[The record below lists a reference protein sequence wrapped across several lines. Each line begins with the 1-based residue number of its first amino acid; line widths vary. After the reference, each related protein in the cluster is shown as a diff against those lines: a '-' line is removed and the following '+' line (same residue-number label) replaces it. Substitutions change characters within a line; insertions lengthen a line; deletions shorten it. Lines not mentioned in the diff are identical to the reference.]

1 MIRDQVTAFV
11 EHGDAVMIWRASTDQ
26 GFDFATHGKNRRMP
40 ADFDGLGL
48 VHSLPKDGSVP
59 VGRLTSR

>member
-26 GFDFATHGKNRRMP
+26 GFDFATHGKNCRMP
-40 ADFDGLGL
+40 ADFDGPGL
-48 VHSLPKDGSVP
+48 VYFLPKDGSNAG
-59 VGRLTSR
+59 GRLTSR